1 MDSSDD
7 PISLSF
13 VDCISCGLA
22 AALFLFLVFAAIP
35 RAASLQLASTSE
47 SADVTTAGAASSLPA
62 LFVGSGS
69 DVPVDIRIA
78 LEKTTVGENDVDDDP
93 RISVYKP
100 AHGQVSALLGTFR
113 SMSAEAP
120 KFRLKRVALAL
131 GGTIIIKAG
140 SGTLERRFEC
150 GPTQMLVHILAFDE
164 TGSPISDCQLR

>member
-1 MDSSDD
+1 
-7 PISLSF
+7 
-13 VDCISCGLA
+13 LA

-47 SADVTTAGAASSLPA
+47 SADVPTARAAASSLPA

-100 AHGQVSALLGTFR
+100 APGQVSALLGTFR
-113 SMSAEAP
+113 SSMSAEVP
-120 KFRLKRVALAL
+120 KFCLKKGTLAL

-140 SGTLERRFEC
+140 SGTLEKRFEC
-150 GPTQMLVHILAFDE
+150 GPTQMLVRILTFDE